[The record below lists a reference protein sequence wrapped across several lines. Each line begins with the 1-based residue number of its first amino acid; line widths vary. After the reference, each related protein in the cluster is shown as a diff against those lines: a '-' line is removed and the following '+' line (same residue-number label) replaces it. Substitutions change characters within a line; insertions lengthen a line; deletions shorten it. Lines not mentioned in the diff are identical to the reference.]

1 MFEEKRPQSDT
12 KNDTARYLQTQKYY
26 FYYYYY
32 KLYTE
37 YKRERESERAINICK
52 NKKNNQQITTSNMSY
67 NQ

>member
-37 YKRERESERAINICK
+37 YKRERERVREQSTYAKIKRTINK
-52 NKKNNQQITTSNMSY
+52 
-67 NQ
+67 